1 MPPALNFSYYFFPTS
16 FIMLNIFFHESTLY
30 TCFIPRLDSACGGQ
44 GRHFPL
50 STKWKSQVPE
60 ATQCIF
66 FLRASV
72 HGLQSVLLSLREIR
86 GKHGRRWSG
95 KTSRRRFGG
104 GHKGRKSKAQSS
116 QTQMRIQSWIPF
128 HTLPVFFFCLIF
140 FILACFTLQHAY
152 ESFISHV
159 QVLLNFLPFPAVMQA
174 PWGRNFCLLCQ
185 LIALISR
192 AVPGTQQVLNK
203 CPEVPGKWQKL
214 LTFIHIPIGI
224 IFNFTRKSPLLYLT

>member
-1 MPPALNFSYYFFPTS
+1 MHLSFWLQVMPPALNFSYYFFPTS

-72 HGLQSVLLSLREIR
+72 HGLWGPAKGCPSLVRP
-86 GKHGRRWSG
+86 G

-140 FILACFTLQHAY
+140 FILACFTL
-152 ESFISHV
+152 
-159 QVLLNFLPFPAVMQA
+159 
-174 PWGRNFCLLCQ
+174 
-185 LIALISR
+185 
-192 AVPGTQQVLNK
+192 
-203 CPEVPGKWQKL
+203 
-214 LTFIHIPIGI
+214 
-224 IFNFTRKSPLLYLT
+224 